1 MSNVVLAVGATQEDA
16 RKAIGAAAAG
26 GTLTGATAAGGTAAT
41 GSSGAGAITGVSA
54 PITVARTLL
63 YEAPVTVGTAVQG
76 AQGGNLAQVSP
87 TALPGA
93 VTQPNSVDTYSHS
106 LNFTFG
112 ATWNLGNNIVLTG
125 TNAAG
130 AVIGETVAAMPGATV
145 GSNLAY
151 ATVVIAKES
160 VFDDG
165 LGNAANIV
173 TTTIGNK
180 LGSDLTLTSSAGI
193 AYVLAAPPVIASTEI
208 ASVDTMYQ
216 TLELGTPPDGTNWY
230 VILTEASITVAPGT
244 LTGPA
249 HTHTGPSHTHG
260 AGTLT
265 I

>member
-1 MSNVVLAVGATQEDA
+1 MTE
-16 RKAIGAAAAG
+16 
-26 GTLTGATAAGGTAAT
+26 
-41 GSSGAGAITGVSA
+41 
-54 PITVARTLL
+54 
-63 YEAPVTVGTAVQG
+63 
-76 AQGGNLAQVSP
+76 
-87 TALPGA
+87 
-93 VTQPNSVDTYSHS
+93 PNSVDTYAHS

-130 AVIGETVAAMPGATV
+130 AVIGETVVAVPGGTA

-151 ATVVIAKES
+151 ATVVIAKEA

-165 LGNAANIV
+165 VGNAANIV

-180 LGSDLTLTSSAGI
+180 LGTDLTLTSSAGI

-208 ASVDTMYQ
+208 ASVDIPNQ
-216 TLELGTPPDGTNWY
+216 TLQPGTPPDGTNWY
-230 VILTEASITVAPGT
+230 FIITEASITVGPGSF
-244 LTGPA
+244 TGPA

-265 I
+265 T